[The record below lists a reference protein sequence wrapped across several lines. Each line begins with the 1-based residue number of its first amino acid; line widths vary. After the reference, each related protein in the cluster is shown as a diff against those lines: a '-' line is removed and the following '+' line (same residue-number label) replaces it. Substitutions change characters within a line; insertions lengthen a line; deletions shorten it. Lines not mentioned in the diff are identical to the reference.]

1 MHRIA
6 FAQTALR
13 SRVQATPRLRSISHN
28 SFVGDTINI
37 RANQHKSHRLIRVLM
52 IHNDR
57 SSPLN
62 ALRGQAVAK
71 IARGLC

>member
-37 RANQHKSHRLIRVLM
+37 RANQHKSHRLYP
-52 IHNDR
+52 R
-57 SSPLN
+57 SDDPQ
-62 ALRGQAVAK
+62 RK
-71 IARGLC
+71 IIPPQCTSRPSRR